1 MLKQIEVTN
10 RRSMTLALEVMENDS
25 GYQISDWDGLDPV
38 KATLV
43 STSFAGLDGLQY
55 QSSRLEGRQLK
66 IKLDLQPDFIT
77 DTYTSLRKALYTYFM
92 PKAAIKLRFTDT
104 SGLQLD
110 IDGIVEDHSAA
121 MWEADP
127 TVDIS
132 IMCFKPDLIDRR
144 LVTLNANTTAGLTT
158 QAIDYPGDIEVGT
171 VLTLSANRTMTSF
184 SMYNLGE
191 DGIPQQLDFT
201 SSLLSGD
208 VLVVSSL
215 QGNKGIT
222 LTRSGVSSSYL
233 YGRPSQSGWIYLTQ
247 GINNFRVYSEGA
259 AVPYKLE
266 YMVRYGGL

>member
-1 MLKQIEVTN
+1 
-10 RRSMTLALEVMENDS
+10 MTLTLEVMENDS
-25 GYQISDWDGLDPV
+25 GYQIEEVSGLNPV

-43 STSFAGLDGLQY
+43 STSFAGLDGLEF
-55 QSSRLEGRQLK
+55 QSSRRDGRNIK
-66 IKLDLQPDFIT
+66 IKLDLQPDFVV

-92 PKAAIKLRFTDT
+92 PKASIRLRFIDT

-110 IDGIVEDHSAA
+110 IDGIVEDHTSEI
-121 MWEADP
+121 WTDDP
-127 TVDIS
+127 TVEIS
-132 IMCFKPDLIDRR
+132 IMCFNPDLVDSR
-144 LVTLNANTTAGLTT
+144 LVTLNANTTSGLTT
-158 QAIDYPGDIEVGT
+158 QTIDYPGDIEVGT
-171 VLTLSANRTMTSF
+171 VLTLSANRTMTGF
-184 SMYNLGE
+184 SMYNTGE

-201 SSLLSGD
+201 SGLLSGD

-215 QGNKGIT
+215 RGNKGIT

-233 YGRPSQSGWIYLTQ
+233 FGRPSSSGWIYLTQ